1 MNMMTVSDTPAM
13 GMMTVSD
20 TLVTALSH
28 IDDSV
33 RHIGERHRLRPV
45 RQQQRAHLPWA
56 LMDTFM
62 TVSDTL
68 VTALSHIDDVLRTLM
83 TVFW

>member
-1 MNMMTVSDTPAM
+1 MDIMIVF
-13 GMMTVSD
+13 D

-33 RHIGERHRLRPV
+33 RHTDDSDSGLASEVARHGLRAV